1 MKARHARR
9 FFGIIYD
16 MKMHLVMLAALPVLA
31 GCLGTAP
38 KAPRNWTVDWSG
50 PSAEGVPE
58 VAADAPSAKL
68 LQLDVLAPYGGTRL
82 AVLRGDGSLA
92 FDHFNSFA
100 AQPASLLKGAAFD
113 VLEQSG
119 VFSRVVRPNSSAAAD
134 FALEVTVTRLALDCR
149 AEGRVEASV
158 ALSATLVGGRAVV
171 SAARGE
177 ASAPVSAGNFSAAF
191 SRAFEESLLEA
202 VRSLKVR

>member
-1 MKARHARR
+1 MKT
-9 FFGIIYD
+9 
-16 MKMHLVMLAALPVLA
+16 HLVLIAALPLLA

-50 PSAEGVPE
+50 PSAD
-58 VAADAPSAKL
+58 AAAEAAAGAPSAKL
-68 LQLDVLAPYGGTRL
+68 LQLEVLAPYGGTRL
-82 AVLRGDGSLA
+82 AVLRGDGSVA

-113 VLEQSG
+113 VVEQSG
-119 VFSRVVRPNSSAAAD
+119 VFSRVVRPSSSAAAD

-149 AEGRVEASV
+149 AEGRTEASV

-171 SAARGE
+171 SSARAE
-177 ASAPVSAGNFSAAF
+177 ASAPVSGGNFSAAF
-191 SRAFEESLLEA
+191 SRAFEESLLAA
-202 VRSLKVR
+202 VRSLKAR